1 MLWTPPM
8 GVNVGT
14 ETSFFWGLPPAYVWF
29 WALSWGYSVTI
40 VIMSYL
46 NI

>member
-1 MLWTPPM
+1 MLWTLPM

-29 WALSWGYSVTI
+29 WA
-40 VIMSYL
+40 
-46 NI
+46 